1 MRLAIYIKGVDSA
14 RGAERVAV
22 NVARGLAERA
32 HQVDFL
38 VEETGA
44 WLTDDLCARH
54 AGVKLVDL
62 RNGTPP
68 GGRAAGRALADRL
81 ALLRA
86 MASILIEAP
95 GALLAGRDPC
105 IGPIA
110 RLLWKDRPPIQALC
124 RYVREA
130 RPHAV
135 LSFLNYPNA
144 VLLLASRRL
153 RGETRILVSVRNH
166 MSAAAG
172 ANESNWVRSVPRLM
186 CRLFGRADAV
196 VAPSH
201 GVAADVAAITGL
213 APDRIS
219 VIYNPVF
226 RPELAALA
234 EAPVDHPWLA
244 EGNEPVVLGVGKLKI
259 QKDFPTLLR
268 AFALVRKRRPA
279 RLIILGEGKGA
290 ADLVALAASLGIAGD
305 VDFCGQVQNPFAFYR
320 RAAVFVLSSRWE
332 GLPNALIEAMA
343 CGCAVVS
350 TDCPSGPREI
360 LEGGR
365 YGALVPVGDAEAMAE
380 AILAVLADPPA
391 PAAATERARLF
402 SLEVAVPRFE
412 QVMAG

>member
-1 MRLAIYIKGVDSA
+1 M
-14 RGAERVAV
+14 
-22 NVARGLAERA
+22 
-32 HQVDFL
+32 
-38 VEETGA
+38 
-44 WLTDDLCARH
+44 
-54 AGVKLVDL
+54 
-62 RNGTPP
+62 
-68 GGRAAGRALADRL
+68 
-81 ALLRA
+81 
-86 MASILIEAP
+86 
-95 GALLAGRDPC
+95 
-105 IGPIA
+105 
-110 RLLWKDRPPIQALC
+110 C
-124 RYVREA
+124 RYVRKA

-172 ANESNWVRSVPRLM
+172 ANELNWVRSVPRLM
-186 CRLFGRADAV
+186 RRLFGRADAV
-196 VAPSH
+196 VAPSQ

-226 RPELAALA
+226 RPELATLA

-268 AFALVRKRRPA
+268 AFAQVRNRRPA
-279 RLIILGEGKGA
+279 RLIILGEGGGA
-290 ADLVALAASLGIAGD
+290 AELMALAANLGIGGD

-365 YGALVPVGDAEAMAE
+365 YGALVPVGDAEAMAA

-391 PAAATERARLF
+391 PAAADRAGAAILARGGGPALRSGHGRLTARPRTDETRNESPGRATMGIKTSVALLLARAQGAGRLFAADRHHRPAVADGAGGRSGRARPPPGGRPCPTGIP
-402 SLEVAVPRFE
+402 SPPTATARISSASTSAP
-412 QVMAG
+412 AGSRPSISRPTRMPASSTT